1 MFITEKT
8 SLEGVL
14 VLTPKI
20 FSDKRG
26 KFFTAMDSDFSK
38 KTLLTIFHQHSH
50 SISKSGVIR
59 GLHYQY
65 PKEQTKLVRVVSGKS
80 FDVIIDIRP
89 NSNNF
94 GKWYGVELSSINRK
108 QVFIPKGYA
117 HGFMALEDETEI
129 IYALGENYFPDAQHT
144 IMWDDP
150 DIGIDWPEGYNISV
164 SKRDRQGKRLKTLL
178 KN

>member
-1 MFITEKT
+1 MFIIEKT
-8 SLEGVL
+8 SLDGVL

-20 FSDKRG
+20 FSDERG
-26 KFFTAMDSDFSK
+26 KYFTAMDSNFSK
-38 KTLLTIFHQHSH
+38 NTLLTIFHQHSH

-65 PKEQTKLVRVVSGKS
+65 PQEQTKLVRVVSGKS

-89 NSNNF
+89 KSNNF
-94 GKWYGVELSSINRK
+94 GKWYSVELSSRNRK

-129 IYALGENYFPDAQHT
+129 IYALGANYRRDAQHT
-144 IMWDDP
+144 IMWNDP
-150 DIGIDWPEGYNISV
+150 DIGIDWPKGYNISI
-164 SKRDRQGKRLKTLL
+164 SKRDSEGKGLKSLL
-178 KN
+178 KK